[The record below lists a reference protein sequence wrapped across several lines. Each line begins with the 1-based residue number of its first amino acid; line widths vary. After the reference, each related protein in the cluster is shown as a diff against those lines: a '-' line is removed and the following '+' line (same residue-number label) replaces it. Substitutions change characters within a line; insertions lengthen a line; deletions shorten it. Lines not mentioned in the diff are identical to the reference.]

1 VKYFFI
7 ALAALVVGAL
17 AARAIWFKE
26 PEPVDP
32 LNVIVTQLKTH
43 AIVEHERQVAI
54 WYRVCPDVIGID
66 PKIFVAWPAKLSYE
80 LELANV
86 KVERTGNQIKVST
99 AEIRPDEPAVPTDF
113 IDYLS
118 TSSLFTFANEHE
130 IVNTEIGKAS
140 VIARYLS
147 AYYLK
152 RDPSLRGEFEHEVQA
167 LVERLAA
174 ALGIVG
180 ATVVVEVPEPDV
192 KFPKLPSLELCEGSR
207 ASVNGLPFAR
217 IESGYTIPI
226 GFKPVPAASQ
236 ADRVPEK
243 DVGKPQG
250 IASVYGSKP

>member
-1 VKYFFI
+1 VKYFLI
-7 ALAALVVGAL
+7 AVLALVIGAL

-54 WYRVCPDVIGID
+54 WYRVCPDVIGLD

-80 LELANV
+80 LELSDV
-86 KVERTGNQIKVST
+86 KIERNGTQITVRT
-99 AEIRPDEPAVPTDF
+99 AEIHPDEPAVPTDF

-118 TSSLFTFANEHE
+118 TSSLFTFANEQE
-130 IVNTEIGKAS
+130 IVNREIGKAS
-140 VIARYLS
+140 TIARYLT
-147 AYYLK
+147 AYYMK

-167 LVERLAA
+167 LVERLAS
-174 ALGIVG
+174 ALGITG
-180 ATVVVEVPEPDV
+180 ATVVVEVPETKV
-192 KFPKLPSLELCEGSR
+192 KFPKLPSLELCEGSA

-217 IESGYTIPI
+217 IESGYTVPI
-226 GFKPVPAASQ
+226 GFRPVPSVSEANRIPAK
-236 ADRVPEK
+236 E
-243 DVGKPQG
+243 VGKPQG

>member
-1 VKYFFI
+1 MKYFLI
-7 ALAALVVGAL
+7 AVLALVVGTFT
-17 AARAIWFKE
+17 ARAIWFKE
-26 PEPVDP
+26 PPAVDP

-80 LELANV
+80 LELSDV
-86 KVERTGNQIKVST
+86 KIERSGTKITVHTG
-99 AEIRPDEPAVPTDF
+99 EIHPDEPAVPTDF

-118 TSSLFTFANEHE
+118 TSSMFTFANEQE
-130 IVNTEIGKAS
+130 IVNREIGKAS
-140 VIARYLS
+140 AIARYLS
-147 AYYLK
+147 AYYMK

-174 ALGIVG
+174 ALDIKG
-180 ATVVVEVPEPDV
+180 ATVVVDVAESEV
-192 KFPKLPSLELCEGSR
+192 KFPKLPKLELCEGST

-217 IESGYTIPI
+217 IESGYTVPI
-226 GFKPVPAASQ
+226 GFKAVPPASLEGRLS
-236 ADRVPEK
+236 AK
-243 DVGKPQG
+243 DVGTPQG

>member
-7 ALAALVVGAL
+7 TVLALVVGAFT
-17 AARAIWFKE
+17 ARAIWFKE
-26 PEPVDP
+26 PQAVDP

-80 LELANV
+80 LELSDV
-86 KVERTGNQIKVST
+86 KIERNGTKITVHTG
-99 AEIRPDEPAVPTDF
+99 EIHPDEPAVPTDF

-118 TSSLFTFANEHE
+118 TSSMFTFANEQE
-130 IVNTEIGKAS
+130 IVNREIGKAS

-147 AYYLK
+147 AYYMK

-174 ALGIVG
+174 ALDIKG
-180 ATVVVEVPEPDV
+180 ATVVVDVAESEV
-192 KFPKLPSLELCEGSR
+192 KFPKLPKLELCEGST

-217 IESGYTIPI
+217 IESGYTVPI
-226 GFKPVPAASQ
+226 GFKAVPPASQ
-236 ADRVPEK
+236 EGRVPVKE
-243 DVGKPQG
+243 VGTPQG